1 MCGVYVCVFVYD
13 VHAWCVYVC
22 TSWCVSGVLEVCV
35 RLCDCVHACASLMRV
50 SVDICACTHMRVC
63 HVSAC
68 VCMCVR
74 PCVCARQCVCVDVGL
89 YIFSETSRQR
99 RSHSM

>member
-74 PCVCARQCVCVDVGL
+74 PCERVGVCVQTSDSISFQKQVVGM
-89 YIFSETSRQR
+89 
-99 RSHSM
+99 SHSM